1 MIKLKFFRFR
11 QDRPDVVAGFGFLH
25 GVFAVL
31 SLITA
36 ISLAG
41 CATSTKPAYRSPP
54 PTEPV
59 ATVEGTKAPFGKF
72 FSEGVA
78 HVNLE
83 EIDGQTLRSSFGNVV
98 RTVKVAPGLRQ
109 VTVSFVGSGYA
120 IANVTFPLE
129 VVVAHTYK
137 VEAVRNGTNFNV
149 AVYDKDTSGQD
160 QRKVLSLQV
169 AGSISEMSNNPV
181 PIYVP
186 PR

>member
-1 MIKLKFFRFR
+1 MFEQAFKNI
-11 QDRPDVVAGFGFLH
+11 DDVLWKDAGFH
-25 GVFAVL
+25 GVFAALLLV
-31 SLITA
+31 TA
-36 ISLAG
+36 ISLTG
-41 CATSTKPAYRSPP
+41 CATPTKPAYRSPS

-83 EIDGQTLRSSFGNVV
+83 EIDGQRLRSSFGNVV
-98 RTVKVAPGLRQ
+98 RSAKVAPGLRQ
-109 VTVSFVGSGYA
+109 VTVSFVGSGYVIGNA
-120 IANVTFPLE
+120 TLPLE

-137 VEAVRNGTNFNV
+137 VEAVRNGSYFNV
-149 AVYDKDTSGQD
+149 AVYDKDASGRD
-160 QRKVLSLQV
+160 KRKVLSLQV
-169 AGSISEMSNNPV
+169 AGSISELSNNPV